1 MLKNYLKIAFRNLL
15 KNKIYSFI
23 NIFGLAVGITCTI
36 LILLWVQDELSYD
49 KFNKNADSIYRI
61 VKYSA
66 DNKGASQSPAKLA
79 PTIASEI
86 PGVDSYVRI
95 FKLPRLIFNRGTNKF
110 YEDNGIIADPT
121 ILSMFTFPLKE
132 GDPRTALNEP
142 VDIVITE
149 TMAKKYFGNSD
160 PLNKTI
166 LIDGRNEVKVTGVLK
181 NIPTQSHIQF
191 DFILPFR
198 VIELLNPHDVQNWG
212 AFNYTTYIQF
222 KKNIN
227 VEVFTQKM
235 NELAGTKIPSEIGS
249 FWKKFELQPLDKC
262 YLSADID
269 NELFSGSFAVSDDI
283 SNVYIFSIIAF
294 FILLMACI
302 NFMNLSTARS
312 GTRTREIGIKKVM
325 GSSRAQLI
333 RQFLGEFLLIS
344 IIAFSFALVFVELIL
359 PFFNQIS
366 GKDIVFDLTKNT
378 ILYLLIIILTT
389 FLGGFYPAFYLSSFI
404 PVRILKGQVHG
415 SSKASKMRS
424 GLVVFQFTISILL
437 ITSTIIVFKQLQY
450 VHNKKLGFQKDNIVY
465 LSLGG
470 QVGNKYQAMK
480 NELLKNPDVL
490 GVTAKDCLPTELRRE
505 LVDYSWDTKEPQQT
519 VLMELCGIDYD
530 YFQMLNI
537 KFAEGRSFSKKY
549 STDSTNFILNEEA
562 VRENGIKSPI
572 GKKFSDWNKSGII
585 VGVIKNSN
593 FKSLREKVN
602 PQVYSVMNNVGA
614 EASLKGVMLI
624 KINGKNQSEALS
636 HSEKVWKDFN
646 PDVPF
651 EFHFLDRA
659 YEKLYL
665 SDQRTSTIIN
675 YFSIL
680 AILIA
685 CLGLYGLAAFTAEKR
700 TKEIGIRKTLGASV
714 QGVVMLLSKEFVKWV
729 ILANLIALPAAYYFM
744 NSWLQDFAYKI
755 NISWWMFALAG
766 GIALVIALATVSFQ
780 AIKAATANPVKSLRY
795 E

>member
-1 MLKNYLKIAFRNLL
+1 MFKNYLKITFRNLL

-23 NIFGLAVGITCTI
+23 NVFGLAIGITCTI

-49 KFNKNADSIYRI
+49 EFNKNADSIYRV
-61 VKYSA
+61 VKYSD
-66 DNKGASQSPAKLA
+66 DNKGASQSPAQLA
-79 PTIASEI
+79 PAISSEI
-86 PGVDSYVRI
+86 SGVDSYVRI
-95 FKLPRLIFNRGTNKF
+95 FKLPRLIFKQQNNNF
-110 YEDNGIIADPT
+110 YEDKGIIADPT
-121 ILSMFTFPLKE
+121 ILSMFTFPLEE
-132 GDPRTALNEP
+132 GNPRTALNEP

-166 LIDGRNEVKVTGVLK
+166 LIDGQNEVKVTGVLK
-181 NIPTQSHIQF
+181 NIPIQSHIQF

-198 VIELLNPHDVQNWG
+198 VIEILNPQDVQNWG
-212 AFNYTTYIQF
+212 AFNYTTYIRLE
-222 KKNIN
+222 KNVNIKA
-227 VEVFTQKM
+227 FTQKM
-235 NELAGTKIPSEIGS
+235 NELAGTKIPPEVGS
-249 FWKKFELQPLDKC
+249 FWKKFELQSLDKC

-283 SNVYIFSIIAF
+283 NNVYIFSIIAF
-294 FILLMACI
+294 FILLIACI

-333 RQFLGEFLLIS
+333 SQFLGEFLLIS
-344 IIAFSFALVFVELIL
+344 IIAFTFALVFVELIL

-415 SSKASKMRS
+415 SSKAGKMRS
-424 GLVVFQFTISILL
+424 MLVVFQFTISILL

-470 QVGNKYQAMK
+470 QVGNKYQAIK
-480 NELLKNPDVL
+480 NELLKSPDIL
-490 GVTAKDCLPTELRRE
+490 GVTAKDCLPTELRRD
-505 LVDYSWDTKEPQQT
+505 LVDYYWDTKPPGQQ

-530 YFQMLNI
+530 YFKMLNI
-537 KFAEGRSFSKKY
+537 KFAEGRSFSEKY
-549 STDSTNFILNEEA
+549 STDTTNFVLNEEA
-562 VRENGIKSPI
+562 VKETGIKSPI
-572 GKKFSDWNKSGII
+572 GKKFADWNKSGII
-585 VGVIKNSN
+585 VGVIKNTN
-593 FKSLREKVN
+593 FKSLRKKVN
-602 PQVYSVMNNVGA
+602 PQVYFIMNNIGA
-614 EASLKGVMLI
+614 ETEMNGVMLI
-624 KINGKNQSEALS
+624 KISGKNQYEALS
-636 HSEKVWKDFN
+636 HIEKVWKDFN
-646 PDVPF
+646 PNVPY
-651 EFHFLDRA
+651 EFHFLDQA
-659 YEKLYL
+659 YEKLYI

-700 TKEIGIRKTLGASV
+700 TKEIGIRKTLGADV
-714 QGVVMLLSKEFVKWV
+714 KTILAMLTNDFTKW
-729 ILANLIALPAAYYFM
+729 ILLANLIAWPTAYYIM
-744 NSWLQDFAYKI
+744 NRWLHDFAYKI
-755 NISWWMFALAG
+755 NLSWWMFALAG